1 MKILLVIVTC
11 LSIGCTWTFHRA
23 PMELN
28 MPQESISQNNYQYYV
43 IDESSSIPDAYFET
57 KIEAESYKEH
67 FKEHHNYKI
76 VLMK

>member
-1 MKILLVIVTC
+1 MWSL
-11 LSIGCTWTFHRA
+11 IGCTWTLHRP

-28 MPQESISQNNYQYYV
+28 WPQTPPSAEASYQYYV

-57 KIEAESYKEH
+57 KIEAENYKEY